1 MKDHYKTLGITRDA
15 TQGQIKAAYKRLA
28 LQYHPDR
35 NPGNL
40 FAEELFKEINE
51 AYQVLI
57 KPESKARYDL
67 LLHFQSYSYQKQPQP
82 YTSRHPYTYR
92 RPPRPAY
99 HRTSYR
105 FDRTYV
111 KNQALAI
118 LVVIVIGTLYISAT
132 YLNKYIKEQKREEI
146 RIANQKVLSAAHIK
160 FNMGDFYG
168 AMEMVENLAKK
179 HPTEFYIDLE
189 RSEMVEEIYQ
199 KARRQYVLQDYQNAI
214 FNLLIVKEF
223 QDPQK
228 LETYRYLA
236 RSYLAINDYEKAAS
250 IFEYIYLRDRYNLDL
265 VVRLAMLYHY
275 QINDIKQS
283 LNYYDKAKKL
293 FKERQ
298 RQLYGK
304 AFELLMDPLTTPDLY
319 YKLFYNRAKANMDA
333 KNFKI
338 AVTDCNWASFLR
350 PDEPEPYFMR
360 ASSYYKINEPE
371 KACKDYK
378 VALSKGH
385 EPGSRENFCK

>member
-1 MKDHYKTLGITRDA
+1 MKNHYKTLGIARNA
-15 TQGQIKAAYKRLA
+15 TPGQIKVAYKRLA

-35 NPGNL
+35 NPGDL

-51 AYQVLI
+51 AYHVLS
-57 KPESKARYDL
+57 KPDSKGRYDIL
-67 LLHFQSYSYQKQPQP
+67 LDFQVYQQQPQSY
-82 YTSRHPYTYR
+82 TFHHPYSYR
-92 RPPRPAY
+92 RSRQPVSPR
-99 HRTSYR
+99 TTYR
-105 FDRTYV
+105 FDRTYF
-111 KNQALAI
+111 KHQALAI
-118 LVVIVIGTLYISAT
+118 LVVIFIGTIYISAT
-132 YLNKYIKEQKREEI
+132 YLNKYMKEQKREEI
-146 RIANQKVLSAAHIK
+146 RIANQKVLSAAHVK

-168 AMEMVENLAKK
+168 AMQMVENLANK
-179 HPTEFYIDLE
+179 HPTEFYINVE
-189 RSEMVEEIYQ
+189 RSEMVEEVYR

-223 QDPQK
+223 QNPQK
-228 LETYRYLA
+228 LETYEYLA
-236 RSYLAINDYEKAAS
+236 RSYLAINDYKKAAS
-250 IFEYIYLRDRYNLDL
+250 ALEYIYLRDRYNIDL

-275 QINDIKQS
+275 QVNDISQS
-283 LNYYDKAKKL
+283 LKYYGKAKKL

-319 YKLFYNRAKANMDA
+319 YKLFYNRAKANMEA
-333 KNFKI
+333 KNFKT

-360 ASSYYKINEPE
+360 AVSYNKINESK

-378 VALSKGH
+378 VALSKGY
-385 EPGSRENFCK
+385 EPGVMENFCK